1 MYFKYTPSAG
11 QLRELLPDVAA
22 HMEEDFV
29 SGQLRSLGIVFI
41 KRRVKREMVIEI
53 PMTPHHLMRIRAVD
67 VGPGGQK
74 EFVTFVR
81 VTQTRV
87 GDKVTKPALRETIRA
102 HVEIISTQDVDG
114 FSTFSYTLHE
124 DSMEDI
130 IWSAIKGAHQTRNL
144 TLMPLD
150 KRLSRKQA
158 PKNPDQGEIGVS
170 SE

>member
-29 SGQLRSLGIVFI
+29 SGQLRTLGIVFI

-81 VTQTRV
+81 ITQTRV

-158 PKNPDQGEIGVS
+158 PKNPDQGEIGGS

>member
-1 MYFKYTPSAG
+1 MSFKYTPSAG

-29 SGQLRSLGIVFI
+29 TAQLRSLGIVFI

-81 VTQTRV
+81 VTQTRI

-102 HVEIISTQDVDG
+102 HVEIVSTQDVDG

-150 KRLSRKQA
+150 KRLSRKQEH
-158 PKNPDQGEIGVS
+158 KNPDQGEIGGS

>member
-41 KRRVKREMVIEI
+41 KRRVKREMVIDI

-158 PKNPDQGEIGVS
+158 PKNPDQGEIGGS

>member
-1 MYFKYTPSAG
+1 MYFKYTPSAA
-11 QLRELLPDVAA
+11 QLRELLPEVAA

-29 SGQLRSLGIVFI
+29 TMQLRSLGILFT
-41 KRRVKREMVIEI
+41 KRRVKREIVFEI
-53 PMTPHHLMRIRAVD
+53 PMTPNHLMRIRAVD
-67 VGPGGQK
+67 IGPGGQK

-87 GDKVTKPALRETIRA
+87 GDKVTKPAMKETIRA
-102 HVEIISTQDVDG
+102 HVEIVSTQDVDG

-124 DSMEDI
+124 ESMEDI
-130 IWSAIKGAHQTRNL
+130 ICSAIKGAQQTRNL

-150 KRLSRKQA
+150 RRLSRKQS
-158 PKNPDQGEIGVS
+158 PKNPGQGEIGGS

>member
-124 DSMEDI
+124 DSIEDI
-130 IWSAIKGAHQTRNL
+130 IWSAIKGAHQTRSL
-144 TLMPLD
+144 TLMPLE

-158 PKNPDQGEIGVS
+158 PKNPDQGEIGGS

>member
-1 MYFKYTPSAG
+1 MYFNYTPSAG

-158 PKNPDQGEIGVS
+158 PKNPDQGEIGGS

>member
-81 VTQTRV
+81 VSQTRV

-130 IWSAIKGAHQTRNL
+130 IWSAIKGALQTRNL

-158 PKNPDQGEIGVS
+158 PKNPNQGEIGGS

>member
-22 HMEEDFV
+22 HMEKDFV

-158 PKNPDQGEIGVS
+158 PKNPDQGEIGGS

>member
-1 MYFKYTPSAG
+1 
-11 QLRELLPDVAA
+11 
-22 HMEEDFV
+22 
-29 SGQLRSLGIVFI
+29 
-41 KRRVKREMVIEI
+41 MVIEI

-158 PKNPDQGEIGVS
+158 PKNPDQGEIGGS

>member
-150 KRLSRKQA
+150 KRLSREQA
-158 PKNPDQGEIGVS
+158 PKNPDQGEIGGS

>member
-29 SGQLRSLGIVFI
+29 TAQLRSLGIIFI

-81 VTQTRV
+81 VTQTGI
-87 GDKVTKPALRETIRA
+87 GDKVTQPALRETIRA

-124 DSMEDI
+124 DSMQDI

-158 PKNPDQGEIGVS
+158 PKNPDQGEIGGS